1 VTPPGLLF
9 VSVACMEH
17 PGYRRP
23 LIIAAA
29 AVALVSLAAV
39 AAVMAIAFAGG
50 VAPAWIT
57 SVALYGL
64 PLAFLLMLVVV
75 IDGVTRRRRL

>member
-1 VTPPGLLF
+1 
-9 VSVACMEH
+9 MKH

-23 LIIAAA
+23 LIFVAAA
-29 AVALVSLAAV
+29 AALISLAAV

-57 SVALYGL
+57 STALYGL

-75 IDGVTRRRRL
+75 IDGVSRRRRL